1 MFLFRQGHIERRYII
16 FFQTK
21 MHTHQLI
28 INKNCQEII
37 SKTNEVHINPNYI
50 TRYLVS
56 FITINYQS
64 GSRYYL
70 HKYEILGYLEQ
81 NSETDIKFT
90 IEM

>member
-1 MFLFRQGHIERRYII
+1 MFLFRQGHIERRHII
-16 FFQTK
+16 FFFKQQ
-21 MHTHQLI
+21 MHTQLI
-28 INKNCQEII
+28 NKKCQEII

>member
-1 MFLFRQGHIERRYII
+1 MEGFTT
-16 FFQTK
+16 FFQFFFK
-21 MHTHQLI
+21 RQMHTQLI
-28 INKNCQEII
+28 NKKCQEII

-50 TRYLVS
+50 TRYLVRY
-56 FITINYQS
+56 ITINYQS

>member
-1 MFLFRQGHIERRYII
+1 MEGFTT
-16 FFQTK
+16 FFQFFFK
-21 MHTHQLI
+21 QQMHTQLI
-28 INKNCQEII
+28 NKKCQEII

-50 TRYLVS
+50 TRYLVRY
-56 FITINYQS
+56 ITINYQS

-81 NSETDIKFT
+81 NSETDIKFP

>member
-1 MFLFRQGHIERRYII
+1 
-16 FFQTK
+16 

-50 TRYLVS
+50 TRYLVF

-64 GSRYYL
+64 GSRYLY
-70 HKYEILGYLEQ
+70 KYEILGYLEQ

-90 IEM
+90 IEMQMKWGIK